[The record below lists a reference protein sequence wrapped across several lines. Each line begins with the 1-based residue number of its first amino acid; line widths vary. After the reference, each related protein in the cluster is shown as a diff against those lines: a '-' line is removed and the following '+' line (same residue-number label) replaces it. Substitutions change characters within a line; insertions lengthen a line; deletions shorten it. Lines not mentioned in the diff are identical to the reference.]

1 MQRGLSP
8 KRCAIIGMLILL
20 PAAQLS
26 AQVVRFVNA
35 GAAPGGD
42 GQS

>member
-26 AQVVRFVNA
+26 SQVVRFVNA